1 MKRICLG
8 FMAMVLFAALAPAM
22 PAMAETPSRTCLA
35 VIKAANVRHRA
46 EAVPD
51 DCWRMGPLRLGM
63 TMVQARALLGA
74 PGLSQSL
81 AVTYRRR
88 KFPITRLF
96 YVYPRNLRNWLRLA
110 PARLMDFHPITLRL
124 DFSKDGLAAIRID
137 DNTRITPPPCRP
149 SAPGHSFVHKEADF
163 PYGLHG
169 LTLGTPL
176 SSVVTRF
183 GRFASSDK
191 SKNIS
196 NYWPVPLSIE
206 GANNVSGIEIATGMA
221 FTGTDTG
228 AKPEFQL
235 QLDPRS
241 CFVTG
246 YVLAPAP

>member
-1 MKRICLG
+1 MKRIRLG
-8 FMAMVLFAALAPAM
+8 FIAPALLAALALGA

-74 PGLSQSL
+74 PGLSQPL
-81 AVTYRRR
+81 TVTYRRR

-96 YVYPRNLRNWLRLA
+96 FVYPRNLRNWLRLA
-110 PARLMDFHPITLRL
+110 PARLTDFRPITLRL
-124 DFSKDGLAAIRID
+124 DFSKDALVALRID
-137 DNTRITPPPCRP
+137 DSARITPPPCRP

-163 PYGLHG
+163 PYGFHG
-169 LTLGTPL
+169 LTLDSPL

-183 GRFASSDK
+183 GRFASGGNAGNS
-191 SKNIS
+191 S
-196 NYWPVPLSIE
+196 NYWPVPLSVD
-206 GANNVSGIEIATGMA
+206 GKDKVSGIEIATGMA
-221 FTGTDTG
+221 FTGRG
-228 AKPEFQL
+228 GMPEFQL